1 MSKIIVANWKMNI
14 LPSESVKFVSEVEKI
29 KTDNQIIILA
39 PYIDL
44 PYLRSDKLMFGSQN
58 VHQKDNG
65 SYTGEISTLMLK
77 DININYC
84 MIGHYDRRE
93 IFNET
98 KGITELKLRN
108 AINKGMNVILCVNS
122 LSTLADL
129 IIGIKNFDRLIIA
142 YEPDDYIGG
151 NRIVPNEKI
160 IEFIKGAKE
169 LTSNK
174 SKVIYGGG
182 INIGNL
188 DVLKNIEE
196 LDGILVGSNSIN
208 IEKFKEIVQKY

>member
-1 MSKIIVANWKMNI
+1 MSKIIVANWKMNV
-14 LPSESVKFVSEVEKI
+14 LPSESVNYVKEIEKI

-44 PYLRSDKLMFGSQN
+44 PYLRSDKLIFGSQN
-58 VHQKDNG
+58 IHQKDFG

-84 MIGHYDRRE
+84 MIGHYERRE
-93 IFNET
+93 FFNEN
-98 KGITELKLRN
+98 KGIIELKLRN
-108 AINKGMNVILCVNS
+108 AVSKGMNVILCANS

-129 IIGIKNFDRLIIA
+129 IIGIKNYDKLIIA
-142 YEPDDYIGG
+142 FEPDDYIGG
-151 NRIVPNEKI
+151 NRIVPKDKI

-169 LTSNK
+169 LTNNK
-174 SKVIYGGG
+174 CKVIYGGG
-182 INIGNL
+182 INMGNL
-188 DVLKNIEE
+188 DELKSIEE

-208 IEKFKEIVQKY
+208 IDKFKEIIQNY